1 MPSLKNVLVL
11 LVELFAIYLIVVM
24 GRPLPMT
31 PMRVA
36 GIVIGVPALL
46 LWFIARMQLGKSF
59 SIRPQARELVTHGI
73 YSKIRNPIYLFGS
86 LFIAAIIFYLERPVF
101 LLAFALVIP
110 MQLIRVKREEKVLQE
125 KFGDAY
131 LEYKRKTWF

>member
-36 GIVIGVPALL
+36 GIVIGVPAFV

>member
-11 LVELFAIYLIVVM
+11 LLELFAIYLVVVT

-31 PMRVA
+31 PMRVT
-36 GIVIGVPALL
+36 GIVIGVPAFV

-59 SIRPQARELVTHGI
+59 SIRPQARELVTHGL
-73 YSKIRNPIYLFGS
+73 YSRIRNPIYLFGS
-86 LFIAAIIFYLERPVF
+86 LFIAAIILYLERPVF
-101 LLAFALVIP
+101 LLPFALVIP
-110 MQLIRVKREEKVLQE
+110 MQWIRAKREEKVLRE